1 MYMKN
6 RIKNKLRSQTGASI
20 TFALLLFVVCAVL
33 CSVVLAA
40 ATSASGRLS
49 RIAEVDQRY
58 YAVTSAAELLIDEF
72 EKNPSVSVVEEVKT
86 DFTTTYTNGTAGD
99 PVEGTPVKTVY
110 TQIGDVKRDLDTIKS
125 LQEDAAKRVYEDD
138 STSLED
144 RKISIT
150 SSGSGLSYDAL
161 AVTITEKID
170 SDGSI
175 TLTLYNTYNSKGN
188 ASSEG
193 ERYTMELSFGANKSV
208 TTSNRSVNIS
218 TTPINATSYQV
229 KGKTTK
235 TTTTSLKWKLTGI
248 KTVSQGVHNG
258 E

>member
-1 MYMKN
+1 MKN
-6 RIKNKLRSQTGASI
+6 RIKNKLRSRRGASI

-40 ATSASGRLS
+40 ATSASGRMS

-72 EKNPSVSVVEEVKT
+72 QKNPSVSVVEEVKT
-86 DFTTTYTNGTAGD
+86 DFTTTYTNGTAGE
-99 PVEGTPVKTVY
+99 PVEGIPVTTVY

-125 LQEDAAKRVYEDD
+125 IQEDAAKNIYNK
-138 STSLED
+138 TTGITD
-144 RKISIT
+144 RKLSLAST
-150 SSGSGLSYDAL
+150 GSGLSYDAL
-161 AVTITEKID
+161 AVTVLEKLD
-170 SDGSI
+170 EDGSI
-175 TLTLYNTYNSKGN
+175 TLTLYNTYNSKGA

-208 TTSNRSVNIS
+208 TTSTKFENVS
-218 TTPINATSYQV
+218 TTPISATSYQA

-235 TTTTSLKWKLTGI
+235 ITTTTLKWKLTGM
-248 KTVSQGVHNG
+248 KTVNQGAQNG
-258 E
+258 G